1 MVIPNVELLKS
12 IFPKVSTL
20 EWDEVPSKV
29 HQFILFLVGG
39 GGGSGSVPV
48 FIVLARKA
56 MRVSVSITSKRITT
70 TTTRT
75 WFVTK
80 KLALGEHFGL
90 HQQR

>member
-1 MVIPNVELLKS
+1 MVIPNIELLKS

-20 EWDEVPSKV
+20 ERDEVPSKV
-29 HQFILFLVGG
+29 HQFILFVVIG

-48 FIVLARKA
+48 FIVKARKA

-70 TTTRT
+70 ATTRT

>member
-1 MVIPNVELLKS
+1 VVIPNVELLKS

-29 HQFILFLVGG
+29 HQFILFVVI
-39 GGGSGSVPV
+39 GGSGFFPMFV
-48 FIVLARKA
+48 VLARKA

-75 WFVTK
+75 WFVPK